1 MPPKGS
7 AASKKHFRSLAVDD
21 QIALLN
27 QRADSLLQ
35 KQQLRLISDVLK
47 EQPEL
52 ILGVVKHLESKGVQF
67 QKLASFGKS
76 KPAAEEST
84 EGLEAK
90 QTTVDE
96 DDENKGTGGR
106 PPKVRKT
113 SEVQDPDPKNWIP
126 HAYTRLD
133 NTRAPILED
142 ILASIHEISFSPFM
156 LKALRPKGSKAADYQ
171 IKLQELLEFS
181 TGFDVAKPLVGDLR
195 HIPTLKKTLI
205 DMSQQTGRRGNALKL
220 PPDWTGKDGIYE
232 LSSDEDG
239 VVSVRHRYAKITVKV
254 PTTMHF
260 TDDSGDL
267 IDVEDLV
274 VDKNYSQDKAVITW
288 SGSPESVLIA
298 SLPWPADVKSTAEPN
313 EKSKM
318 QPETALV
325 ASSPEKPQLRRKPS
339 TLSLGPSD
347 EGKSQETSPMKA

>member
-1 MPPKGS
+1 MPPKSSSSG
-7 AASKKHFRSLAVDD
+7 KKHFRSMAVDD

-27 QRADSLLQ
+27 QRADNLLQ
-35 KQQLRLISDVLK
+35 KQQLRLIADVLK

-76 KPAAEEST
+76 KPAAEPTT
-84 EGLEAK
+84 EGLEGNKAP
-90 QTTVDE
+90 DD
-96 DDENKGTGGR
+96 DDETKGIGGR
-106 PPKVRKT
+106 VAKVRKT
-113 SEVQDPDPKNWIP
+113 SEVQDSDPKNWLP

-171 IKLQELLEFS
+171 IKLQELLEFA
-181 TGFDVAKPLVGDLR
+181 TGFDVVKPLVGDLR
-195 HIPTLKKTLI
+195 HIPTLKQTLI

-220 PPDWTGKDGIYE
+220 PPDWTCKDGIYE

-239 VVSVRHRYAKITVKV
+239 IVSVRHRYAKITVKL

-260 TDDSGDL
+260 TEVGGDL
-267 IDVEDLV
+267 VDVEDLV

-298 SLPWPADVKSTAEPN
+298 SLPWPADVKSTADLK

-318 QPETALV
+318 QSETAVV
-325 ASSPEKPQLRRKPS
+325 ASSPDKPQLRRKPS
-339 TLSLGPSD
+339 TVSLAPSD
-347 EGKSQETSPMKA
+347 VEKSPEDSPMKA